1 MSCIQPPKFSVM
13 LMRSRR
19 AGLTLIEVI
28 VAMLLFSTG
37 ALALA
42 AGSAAITRQMTVSLL
57 RSRASTIAR
66 TREEKAHAGGC
77 AGIGSGSESSQGIRS
92 AWTFS
97 SGPTATLDQALER
110 RTISSQKTDRFLSA
124 IPCD

>member
-1 MSCIQPPKFSVM
+1 
-13 LMRSRR
+13 MRSARF
-19 AGLTLIEVI
+19 GLTLIEVI

-57 RSRASTIAR
+57 RSRASAYAR
-66 TREEKAHAGGC
+66 TREETAHATGC
-77 AGIGSGSESSQGIRS
+77 AGISSGSETRDGIR
-92 AWTFS
+92 ATWTVS
-97 SGPTATLDQALER
+97 TGTSVTLDQFLER
-110 RTISSQKTDRFLSA
+110 RTIISQQTDRFLSA

>member
-1 MSCIQPPKFSVM
+1 MASVKA
-13 LMRSRR
+13 MRSPRP
-19 AGLTLIEVI
+19 GLTLIEVL

-57 RSRASTIAR
+57 RSRASAMAR
-66 TREEKAHAGGC
+66 ARDETAHATGC
-77 AGIGSGSESSQGIRS
+77 AGIGSGSETREGIRATWVVS
-92 AWTFS
+92 PGAI
-97 SGPTATLDQALER
+97 ATLDQFLER
-110 RTISSQKTDRFLSA
+110 RAISSQRTDRFLSA

>member
-1 MSCIQPPKFSVM
+1 MSSP
-13 LMRSRR
+13 R

-37 ALALA
+37 ALALS

-57 RSRASTIAR
+57 RSRASAMAR
-66 TREEKAHAGGC
+66 SRDEAAHATGC
-77 AGIGSGSESSQGIRS
+77 AGISSGSETREGIR
-92 AWTFS
+92 ATWTVS
-97 SGPTATLDQALER
+97 SGTTATLDQLLER
-110 RTISSQKTDRFLSA
+110 RAISSQQTDRFLSA